1 VTSGHHIL
9 FYLSLEFEMVQME
22 EGNIKNKENNTENV
36 NLTAADAT
44 CNESVDVII
53 SAEEV
58 QPEVVSPEIDLAQDQ
73 ISEINM
79 DISTTLPES
88 KNTCQKI
95 ISDIIDNI
103 ATQEVNL
110 EAFCQNILLDILEK
124 IEMRQPSPDH
134 EVVPDN
140 QITNINQSAEDEIL
154 QICVEEFILDQENIV
169 QEGEYI
175 ITN

>member
-1 VTSGHHIL
+1 MPVFSANLFGL

-22 EGNIKNKENNTENV
+22 EGNIKNKENDTENV
-36 NLTAADAT
+36 NLTAADTT
-44 CNESVDVII
+44 CNVII

-58 QPEVVSPEIDLAQDQ
+58 EIDLAQDQ

-79 DISTTLPES
+79 DISSTLPES
-88 KNTCQKI
+88 ENICQKI
-95 ISDIIDNI
+95 ISDIIDDI

-140 QITNINQSAEDEIL
+140 QITNINQSPEDEIL

>member
-1 VTSGHHIL
+1 
-9 FYLSLEFEMVQME
+9 MVQME
-22 EGNIKNKENNTENV
+22 EGNIKNKENDTENV

-58 QPEVVSPEIDLAQDQ
+58 QPEVVSPEMHLAQDQ
-73 ISEINM
+73 ISEINT

-88 KNTCQKI
+88 KNICQKI
-95 ISDIIDNI
+95 ISDIIDDI

-154 QICVEEFILDQENIV
+154 QIYEEEIILDQVPLMQENIV
-169 QEGEYI
+169 PEGE
-175 ITN
+175 

>member
-1 VTSGHHIL
+1 
-9 FYLSLEFEMVQME
+9 MVQME
-22 EGNIKNKENNTENV
+22 EGNIKNKENDTENV

-58 QPEVVSPEIDLAQDQ
+58 QPE
-73 ISEINM
+73 
-79 DISTTLPES
+79 S
-88 KNTCQKI
+88 KNICQKI

-154 QICVEEFILDQENIV
+154 QIYEEEIILDQVPLMQENIV
-169 QEGEYI
+169 PEGE
-175 ITN
+175 

>member
-1 VTSGHHIL
+1 
-9 FYLSLEFEMVQME
+9 MVQME
-22 EGNIKNKENNTENV
+22 EGNIKNKENDTENV
-36 NLTAADAT
+36 NLDAA

-58 QPEVVSPEIDLAQDQ
+58 QPEVVSQEMHQAQDQ

-88 KNTCQKI
+88 KNICQKI
-95 ISDIIDNI
+95 ISDIIDDI
-103 ATQEVNL
+103 ATQEVNS

-154 QICVEEFILDQENIV
+154 QIYEEEIILDQVPLMQENIV
-169 QEGEYI
+169 PEGE
-175 ITN
+175 

>member
-1 VTSGHHIL
+1 MLIS
-9 FYLSLEFEMVQME
+9 FYLSLEFEMIQME
-22 EGNIKNKENNTENV
+22 EGNIKNEENDTENV

-58 QPEVVSPEIDLAQDQ
+58 QPEVVSPEIHLGQDQ
-73 ISEINM
+73 ISEINT

-88 KNTCQKI
+88 KNICQKI
-95 ISDIIDNI
+95 ISDIIDDI
-103 ATQEVNL
+103 ATEEVNL
-110 EAFCQNILLDILEK
+110 EAFCQNILLEILEK
-124 IEMRQPSPDH
+124 IELRQPSPDH

-154 QICVEEFILDQENIV
+154 QIYEEEIILDQVPLMQENIV
-169 QEGEYI
+169 PEGE
-175 ITN
+175 